1 MEFLHDPFWQFKIL
15 ASIGL
20 LTIIV
25 PLLAY
30 RKKQNQRGITYS
42 VISNTSI
49 FGFKGDVKDR
59 VQILFDNKPVGDL
72 RLVLVKLWNSGSLPI
87 LPHEHIDPIRFDLGK
102 NAEILDV
109 DVLETTPIE
118 IKEKVK
124 ASLKMSLEDFVLEPL
139 LLNSND
145 SITLKY

>member
-1 MEFLHDPFWQFKIL
+1 MEFLHDPFWQFIIL

-59 VQILFDNKPVGDL
+59 VQILFDNKTVGDL
-72 RLVLVKLWNSGSLPI
+72 LFVLIKLCNSGSLPI
-87 LPHEHIDPIRFDLGK
+87 LLHEHIDPIRFDLGK

-109 DVLETTPIE
+109 DVLETTP
-118 IKEKVK
+118 
-124 ASLKMSLEDFVLEPL
+124 
-139 LLNSND
+139 
-145 SITLKY
+145 